1 MGRSAKVTRTV
12 GLRALKNAKKGA
24 PADPACVP
32 PRSVR
37 CAVATQCA
45 ERERQRQRASASLA
59 PAAPQLTA
67 GWCGRHTRAGVI
79 KPVNA
84 TKMRR
89 RKEKAE
95 RIKAALEEEAEARR
109 QARKSVL
116 AKREKDGAKA
126 TVTALPH

>member
-1 MGRSAKVTRTV
+1 MRSRTPRKV
-12 GLRALKNAKKGA
+12 LRLA
-24 PADPACVP
+24 PPACCLVL
-32 PRSVR
+32 
-37 CAVATQCA
+37 CAVLSPPSVQ
-45 ERERQRQRASASLA
+45 RERDRHREVQRPS
-59 PAAPQLTA
+59 PPPTQLTA
-67 GWCGRHTRAGVI
+67 GWGDRHTRAGVI

-116 AKREKDGAKA
+116 AKRERDGAKA
-126 TVTALPH
+126 TVRALPH

>member
-1 MGRSAKVTRTV
+1 
-12 GLRALKNAKKGA
+12 
-24 PADPACVP
+24 
-32 PRSVR
+32 
-37 CAVATQCA
+37 
-45 ERERQRQRASASLA
+45 
-59 PAAPQLTA
+59 
-67 GWCGRHTRAGVI
+67 VI

-116 AKREKDGAKA
+116 AKRERDGAKA
-126 TVTALPH
+126 TVRALPP